1 MIRITNLTI
10 ARGAKRLLEG
20 ASLTVHP
27 GHKLGIVGANG
38 SGKSSLF
45 AALRNELIPDAGSID
60 IPAAW
65 TIAHVAQETPPVATS
80 ALDYVLDGD
89 AELRSI
95 EQALAAA
102 EPDPAHSGEAL
113 ADLHHRFEIVG
124 GYSAPARAATLPAL
138 RSPRCSCCATWG
150 CACPCSCPERVVC
163 GGARGRAAHG
173 SCMIGTMPMASCV
186 LQHRR
191 A

>member
-1 MIRITNLTI
+1 MHLKGQTLTWHPLIRITNLTI
-10 ARGAKRLLEG
+10 ARGAKRLLDG

-60 IPAAW
+60 IPGAW

-95 EQALAAA
+95 ERALAAA
-102 EPDPAHSGEAL
+102 EADPAHSGEAL
-113 ADLHHRFEIVG
+113 ADLHHRFEVVG
-124 GYSAPARAATLPAL
+124 GYSARARAATLLAGL
-138 RSPRCSCCATWG
+138 GFGAD
-150 CACPCSCPERVVC
+150 A
-163 GGARGRAAHG
+163 ARGPGRE
-173 SCMIGTMPMASCV
+173 
-186 LQHRR
+186 LLRR
-191 A
+191 LADAPRTSRRR